1 MSTTHADEANTGD
14 RHSVYAVNLEGNA
27 ADRIND
33 TLMAA
38 NDGHQIAGL
47 YVVVCAHLIKH

>member
-1 MSTTHADEANTGD
+1 
-14 RHSVYAVNLEGNA
+14 VYAVNLEGNA